1 MQSKK
6 IEEAEIASLKVSS
19 LPTRPTASYA
29 FGGRGYT
36 ASEMKAAFDKLPEYI
51 IEKLNLLIDDL
62 LREGDESYVGSY
74 KTGINGNRSLK
85 SLLDGIVSGE
95 FAELLSVNG
104 KSLADTISS
113 LAAEIE
119 AIKESVGIGN

>member
-104 KSLADTISS
+104 KSLADTLSS